1 MWPSAAAVSMA
12 RRPLIA
18 AALLAAVQTAGGFIP
33 ARGTCSPAAAPAAGG
48 RVAARRPHAT
58 ALHADAKAGA
68 ADAPAADQTEPCNVV
83 LTTTNC
89 DFDSLAAACALAS
102 LWGNDDRFNKVPTHV
117 VMPRGA
123 FPVVQRF
130 LAYHKHVLPVRGFK
144 TIDGADIEA
153 LGVVD
158 ASSAARLG
166 RSKKWLENC
175 QSLHVYDHH
184 VGGEEGEDNLFA
196 QATEVVSEPVGSA
209 TTLIVERL
217 KDADVS
223 PSVPKATLY
232 VLGIRADTGG
242 LAYETTTARDA
253 EALAWLLRKG
263 ASQAAIAEFGVERIS
278 GDQRKILATALRT
291 VESRHY
297 RGINVATVAVR
308 SKGYVPGLAA
318 VVEELLELTA
328 ADVLIMAIEHQNGLD
343 LIGRARP
350 GAATVDLRTVM
361 HRFGGGGHA
370 RAAAAAVP
378 EHDRKAMGAPRNVLD
393 VAREYVLGQIP
404 AEPTASAIMTSSVVT
419 LKDDATIADA
429 RRLLDAH
436 GLKATTVVDAEG
448 LLRGVLKMS
457 DVSKAEKKGQHTTK
471 VKGVMRT
478 QVTTVSRDTPLAQL
492 EEILVTTVGR
502 VPVVEDDGRLL
513 GIVTRTDLLRLRNYY
528 GGSLERSEGMMELAE
543 AGPGS

>member
-1 MWPSAAAVSMA
+1 MRA
-12 RRPLIA
+12 RRRI
-18 AALLAAVQTAGGFIP
+18 AALLAITQTTGGFLAQTP
-33 ARGTCSPAAAPAAGG
+33 KCP
-48 RVAARRPHAT
+48 AT
-58 ALHADAKAGA
+58 APRA
-68 ADAPAADQTEPCNVV
+68 ATQEPVAEVTAEPCNVV

-102 LWGNDDRFNKVPTHV
+102 LWGRDPEFSLVPTHV

-123 FPVVQRF
+123 VPVVQRF

-144 TIDGADIEA
+144 TIDGSDIEA

-166 RSKKWLENC
+166 RSKRWLSLA

-184 VGGEEGEDNLFA
+184 VGGEGEESESLGLH
-196 QATEVVSEPVGSA
+196 ATEVVVEPVGST

-217 KDADVS
+217 RDADVT
-223 PSVPKATLY
+223 PSVPEATLY

-253 EALAWLLRKG
+253 DALAWLLRKG

-291 VESRHY
+291 VESRLY
-297 RGINVATVAVR
+297 RGVGVATVAVR

-328 ADVLIMAIEHQNGLD
+328 ADVLIMACEHQNGLD

-361 HRFGGGGHA
+361 YKFGGGGHA

-378 EHDRKAMGAPRNVLD
+378 ENDRKAMGAPRNVLD

-404 AEPTASAIMTSSVVT
+404 AEPTAAAIMTSAVVT

-429 RRLLDAH
+429 RRLLNAH
-436 GLKATTVVDAEG
+436 SLKATAVVDAKG
-448 LLRGVLKMS
+448 RLRGVLKMS
-457 DVSKAEKKGQHTTK
+457 DVSKAEKAGRQNDK

-478 QVTTVSRDTPLAQL
+478 QVTTVSRDTPLARL

-528 GGSLERSEGMMELAE
+528 GGELPRPSALGVSGE
-543 AGPGS
+543 AGPG